1 MRRPADLSAFRIYLR
16 AFRETHGFWPHLAAI
31 LLLGLLE
38 APLGLLVP
46 LPMKVI
52 LDSVLGAAP
61 APAWLDPALFGL
73 TREALFPLAIGLA
86 VLFSVLTL
94 GHRTG
99 PSPSSSASAP
109 SWRSAR
115 WRRRCRWSPSS
126 MAARAASRGNG
137 TASRRARAR
146 RAPCSRKSPRASALS
161 PCSARRRA
169 RWRATAKR
177 RGGATAPSSASCAPR
192 ASSISCSG

>member
-99 PSPSSSASAP
+99 EWLFREWTAERMVHAFRVKLFRKMLEIPAIGRDAAATQDLAYRISSDAP
-109 SWRSAR
+109 AIQW
-115 WRRRCRWSPSS
+115 
-126 MAARAASRGNG
+126 
-137 TASRRARAR
+137 TAIYGLI
-146 RAPCSRKSPRASALS
+146 PV
-161 PCSARRRA
+161 
-169 RWRATAKR
+169 
-177 RGGATAPSSASCAPR
+177 
-192 ASSISCSG
+192 I